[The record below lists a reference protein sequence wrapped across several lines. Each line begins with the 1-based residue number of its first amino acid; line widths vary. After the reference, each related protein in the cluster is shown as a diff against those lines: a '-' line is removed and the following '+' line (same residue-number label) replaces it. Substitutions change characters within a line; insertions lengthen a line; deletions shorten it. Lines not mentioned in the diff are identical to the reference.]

1 MLNKCI
7 FCQPKEYPNKP
18 IVMLE
23 KMTIPLGDYSYCK
36 SIELKIVEYLQ
47 SIQLEITLF
56 LLEIE
61 KKEKELYR
69 EPDEFAWTTSNN
81 IILNQINNPIV
92 LDGKDKDILLN
103 SYDLFEPLYQ
113 RQLEDIYN
121 FLKTNY
127 SIDDYFRKKLEYE
140 RLNNKLKSKHKE
152 DCKKI

>member
-7 FCQPKEYPNKP
+7 FYQPKEYPNKP

-23 KMTIPLGDYSYCK
+23 EMTIPLGDYSYCK
-36 SIELKIVEYLQ
+36 NLEIKIVEYLQ
-47 SIQLEITLF
+47 IIQLEITLF

-69 EPDEFAWTTSNN
+69 EPDEFAWTISNK
-81 IILNQINNPIV
+81 IILNQINNPIL

-140 RLNNKLKSKHKE
+140 KLNNKLKSKHKE